1 MEELVAHLIKHYDE
15 AEEIVV
21 GVGETLENYFKSKG
35 EKFSAE
41 IFCKQFDCILQYS
54 MLQMA
59 VADGKID
66 SDELLF
72 IKEVTKHSDLVTFI
86 NTHYK
91 TKVAWDDI
99 LSTSTQTM
107 EKWLKINKEYVDK
120 LAEEFVYGFSM
131 VDFSVEADLEGALCE
146 AAAGVMAVLGYADG
160 NSEEKEKYAAG
171 NSLIVEVLA
180 SIRAKLDSANNH

>member
-21 GVGETLENYFKSKG
+21 GVGETLENYFRSKG

-41 IFCKQFDCILQYS
+41 VFCKQFDCILQYS

-59 VADGKID
+59 VADGEIN

-72 IKEVTKHSDLVTFI
+72 IKEVTKHSDLVAFI
-86 NTHYK
+86 NAYYK
-91 TKVAWDDI
+91 NKISWEDI
-99 LSTSTQTM
+99 LNAGAETV
-107 EKWLKINKEYVDK
+107 EKWLKVNQEYVDK

-131 VDFSVEADLEGALCE
+131 VDFSVDADLEGALCE
-146 AAAGVMAVLGYADG
+146 AVAAVMAVLGYADG
-160 NSEEKEKYAAG
+160 NSEEYEKYAAG